1 MKTFRGVVDDE
12 DLNLNLEKEVQI
24 NEIHLNL
31 IMGDQLSKKVMKNIS
46 SKVKLMEAAF
56 KEKEFDSY
64 FSLALGVQ
72 GARNIFVTEVGKHI
86 EVYIEQSDNAN
97 SSLLVKKIFKNLLD
111 THFVRKLKISREAK
125 IDKIFNHLVT
135 KNEEVLG
142 HINRYVTTRA
152 SILAQY

>member
-1 MKTFRGVVDDE
+1 
-12 DLNLNLEKEVQI
+12 
-24 NEIHLNL
+24 
-31 IMGDQLSKKVMKNIS
+31 
-46 SKVKLMEAAF
+46 MEAAF

-125 IDKIFNHLVT
+125 IDKIYNHLFT

-142 HINRYVTTRA
+142 HITRYVSTRT
-152 SILAQY
+152 SVLAQYQQADSAVMRSQEPAQVIKVSSSQRQLMSRERKQPEFKTP